1 MRGMI
6 TEIQRFS
13 LNDGPGI
20 RTTVFF
26 KGCDMKCS
34 WCHNPETLEMK
45 PQLMFYSQK
54 CIGCGHCFTECK
66 TGAHY
71 IDDSGAHKIDRLL
84 CNSCG
89 KCAEACYAQA
99 LVMCGKEMS
108 VDEVMFEIE
117 QDKPYYENSGG
128 GVTLSGGEVL
138 MQKEFAEEIADA
150 CHQKGIKIAV
160 ESNIS
165 LPFEE
170 IEPLFSKMDF
180 IMCDLKIFDEDRHR
194 KYIGIG
200 NSQILK
206 NIKAIDGL
214 GIPMIVRTPLIPGAT
229 DSVDNIREITKYLSG
244 IKNLTRYE
252 MLNFNPLGASK
263 YDGLNYENAFKGK
276 LPLDKTHLE
285 ALKNA
290 ALENLPVVKVV

>member
-1 MRGMI
+1 MKGMI

-26 KGCDMKCS
+26 KGCNMKCS
-34 WCHNPETLEMK
+34 WCHNPETLKKK
-45 PQLMFYSQK
+45 PQLLFYPQK
-54 CIGCGHCFTECK
+54 CIGCGHCFTECEA
-66 TGAHY
+66 GAHY
-71 IDDSGAHKIDRLL
+71 IDGNGVHLINRTL
-84 CNSCG
+84 CTDCG
-89 KCAEACYAQA
+89 KCAAACYAQA

-108 VDEVMFEIE
+108 VDEVMSEIE
-117 QDKPYYENSGG
+117 QDKSYYDNSNG

-138 MQKEFAEEIADA
+138 MQKEFAAEIADA
-150 CHQKGIKIAV
+150 CRRKGIKVAL

-170 IEPLFSKMDF
+170 IKPLFSKMDF
-180 IMCDLKIFDEDRHR
+180 IMCDLKIFDEDLHR
-194 KYIGIG
+194 KYTGIG

-206 NIKAIDGL
+206 NIKAIDNL
-214 GIPMIVRTPLIPGAT
+214 GIPMIVRTPLIPRVT
-229 DSVDNIREITKYLSG
+229 DTLDNIRKISEYLSG
-244 IKNLTRYE
+244 INNLERYE

-263 YDGLNYENAFKGK
+263 YDGLDAENDFKGT

-290 ALENLPVVKVV
+290 ALENLSVVKVV